1 MFMVIFEV
9 HAKSEN
15 SDIYANRVALLKG
28 ELVRIDGFVD
38 QTMYRSLTRDGW
50 LLSVSTWRD
59 EKAVVR
65 WRTQPLHSRMQHQC
79 RSDVLVDYHL
89 RVGQLTQDT
98 ALPAGHELAEQ
109 RSDVTQVGE
118 GNTTVLINAPGPG
131 GLGEVAGAVAV
142 AEHFG
147 LAPDAPGLASWDV
160 HEAVESPGKF
170 VLQSSW
176 RDPDAAQ
183 AYKSAVD
190 LPDRARLR
198 SVRVIRDYTM
208 RDRREAPQFFPDV
221 A

>member
-9 HAKSEN
+9 HVKSES
-15 SDIYANRVALLKG
+15 SDVYANRVALLKG

-38 QTMYRSLTRDGW
+38 QTMYRSVTRDGW

-65 WRTQPLHSRMQHQC
+65 WRTQPVHSRMQHQC
-79 RSDVLVDYHL
+79 RSDVFVDYHL

-98 ALPAGHELAEQ
+98 ALPAGHALAEQ
-109 RSDVTQVGE
+109 RLDVTEVGE

-131 GLGEVAGAVAV
+131 GSGRNAGPLAV
-142 AEHFG
+142 AEHLG
-147 LAPDAPGLASWDV
+147 LAVDAAGLASWDV
-160 HEAVESPGKF
+160 HEAVETPGEF
-170 VLQSSW
+170 VLQTSW
-176 RDPDAAQ
+176 RDPDAAR
-183 AYKSAVD
+183 AYEAFVD
-190 LPDRARLR
+190 LPDGVRLR

-208 RDRREAPQFFPDV
+208 RDRREAPQFFSDV

>member
-1 MFMVIFEV
+1 VFLVIFEV

-15 SDIYANRVALLKG
+15 SDVYANRVALLKR

-65 WRTQPLHSRMQHQC
+65 WRTHPVHSRMQQRC
-79 RSDVLVDYHL
+79 RSDVFVDYHL

-98 ALPAGHELAEQ
+98 ALPAGHALVEQ
-109 RSDVTQVGE
+109 RLDVTEVGE
-118 GNTTVLINAPGPG
+118 GNTVLINARGPG
-131 GLGEVAGAVAV
+131 GPGEDAGSVAV
-142 AEHFG
+142 AEHLG
-147 LAPDAPGLASWDV
+147 LALDAPGLASWDV
-160 HEAVESPGKF
+160 HEAVETPGEF
-170 VLQSSW
+170 VLQTSW

-183 AYKSAVD
+183 AYEASMNLRD
-190 LPDRARLR
+190 LSRLR

-208 RDRREAPQFFPDV
+208 RDRREAPQFFSDD